1 MGGARHPAL
10 RFSRHQPPVLRGTGG
25 PAAGEKT
32 ERTAFGFM
40 PSWERVLAGGNT
52 RWAQRGH
59 HDGIHAARGSN
70 DGDPFG
76 FGRSRYPDL
85 SPTRA
90 ESKRRAVG

>member
-1 MGGARHPAL
+1 MGGARYPAL
-10 RFSRHQPPVLRGTGG
+10 RFSRHQPPVLRGAGG
-25 PAAGEKT
+25 PAARKKT

-40 PSWERVLAGGNT
+40 PSGEPVLAGGNT

-59 HDGIHAARGSN
+59 HHGIHAARRSN

-76 FGRSRYPDL
+76 FGRSRHPNL
-85 SPTRA
+85 SPARA